1 MACNETITYHHFTS
15 VIQGTSKITQREI
28 NLGVLGLSLDLLTQ
42 SHWVGPGHL
51 HFLLA
56 PQ

>member
-15 VIQGTSKITQREI
+15 VIQGISKITQREI
-28 NLGVLGLSLDLLTQ
+28 NLGVLGPSLDLLTQ